1 MHHTCQLVIIC
12 YMKKSGVASEK
23 ECVLKFQNY
32 TQNNFKPL
40 NWMSGWV
47 RVLIWIFF
55 VCLKKD
61 LYSFWGGSLL
71 FLVCVPLWFQAL
83 VSSQFHFLFVQKGKV
98 QSHSGSWG
106 KSLLNTNPQ
115 VSVLSWPWESSSKL
129 FYCKHHM
136 CVLLDQVRR
145 GQSSPEAWTADLDC
159 FSAA

>member
-1 MHHTCQLVIIC
+1 MWKGVCVSVCFKNFRTTHRINSWIRCQSGFGFQFWVFCCCCLFYLLEKGLFIVWSC
-12 YMKKSGVASEK
+12 SGVFG
-23 ECVLKFQNY
+23 V
-32 TQNNFKPL
+32 
-40 NWMSGWV
+40 
-47 RVLIWIFF
+47 FF
-55 VCLKKD
+55 
-61 LYSFWGGSLL
+61 SFL
-71 FLVCVPLWFQAL
+71 FGICSSLWFQAL
-83 VSSQFHFLFVQKGKV
+83 VSSQFRFLFVQKGKV